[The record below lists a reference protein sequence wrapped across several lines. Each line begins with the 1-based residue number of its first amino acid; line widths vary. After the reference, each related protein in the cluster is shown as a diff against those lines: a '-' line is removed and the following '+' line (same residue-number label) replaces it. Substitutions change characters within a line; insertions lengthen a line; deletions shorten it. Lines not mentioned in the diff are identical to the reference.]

1 MTITS
6 HRIGIGIR
14 SDCIIRS
21 SRLIAS
27 CDAARHSASRE
38 PSGRAVPPHTI
49 LRAQGL
55 RRIGERSVSAPGLVC
70 RYGAVARRARTSR
83 ADRSGGARS
92 GRTRRRTP
100 ADEPLPRL
108 AAVVITVVL
117 ADKNRSQYENMK
129 KLASWVAALRYEDV
143 PSDVKEMA
151 KMCLLDWACVS
162 VYGARSPQSKVLV
175 DIFREEAGRPE
186 AMILVHGYMVPCG
199 NAAMANAVMAASYEL
214 CDSLSPLTFLS
225 PGATVISAAVAVAER
240 ERCDGEE
247 LLTAI
252 IAGYEVCGRVSTVS
266 KTVALPLGVVA
277 AAGKLLDLNEDE
289 LRRAFALAS
298 RVAATGN
305 ATHDSSVGGSKALTA
320 GMVARDGIFCAIAAK
335 KGFDSALETYDT
347 PDEDAAAKQLGE
359 TWAMRD
365 VGFRYFGCE
374 HFLHGYLD
382 AALRLMR
389 DYGVKAEDIED
400 LKVKIPRN
408 FPLLREA
415 CSDAKKMPRNRE
427 DARGSLSFCLAT
439 VFHDGH
445 LLDPARQ
452 LSEERLRDRK
462 ILRLASK
469 LRVEVDE
476 KLDAIMERGGVLL
489 SPLDVKVAGR
499 AFAMAA
505 PCKGFKGN
513 ILSYEELEQKFLALT
528 HDVITAEDLEDL
540 VHAINVIENIDDVSD
555 VIELLI
561 AEEEEQIED
570 EEAN

>member
-1 MTITS
+1 VTITS
-6 HRIGIGIR
+6 HRIGIGIGLHHPLQQAHSVVR
-14 SDCIIRS
+14 RRPTLSLKRAFEACRAS
-21 SRLIAS
+21 SHDFKSAGAAENRGALSLSPRLGVSLRCGGAT
-27 CDAARHSASRE
+27 RPHE
-38 PSGRAVPPHTI
+38 PS
-49 LRAQGL
+49 
-55 RRIGERSVSAPGLVC
+55 RSK
-70 RYGAVARRARTSR
+70 R
-83 ADRSGGARS
+83 GARS

-143 PSDVKEMA
+143 PSDVKEIA

-347 PDEDAAAKQLGE
+347 PELDEDAAAKQLGE